1 MIKQV
6 YFGAMTNQHIVSLWV
21 TLIFLVGCGG
31 DGSGNAGTVTGKDTV
46 ADVQQTD
53 VLEPGAD
60 TTESEDS
67 GTVQDTAETPK
78 DIELP
83 DDVESSDTQAA
94 EDVEPDTSPKTVDAG
109 PPAAPP
115 KAHPNGVM
123 FRVDFVQVIEPGFC
137 LKLPEKP
144 DECADI
150 SNLINTY
157 VGSHLDDSKNPM
169 DIIGLFKPF
178 DFDPAAFV
186 EMSFGRGTCKRDADG
201 TIEWCDFW
209 GNPTFFED
217 TKMQPP
223 GSCTMFTDGSGCYS
237 TMEANMDLN
246 LAGVPLGFKKA
257 FTAGTFKFDDVPNPT
272 GIAYGYVQGFMT
284 EEVAKKTM
292 VTADVLNGEIPL
304 SDILDYGY
312 ITTNEEG
319 DKGWFF
325 KVDYQAKRVP
335 IKF

>member
-1 MIKQV
+1 
-6 YFGAMTNQHIVSLWV
+6 
-21 TLIFLVGCGG
+21 
-31 DGSGNAGTVTGKDTV
+31 
-46 ADVQQTD
+46 
-53 VLEPGAD
+53 
-60 TTESEDS
+60 
-67 GTVQDTAETPK
+67 
-78 DIELP
+78 
-83 DDVESSDTQAA
+83 
-94 EDVEPDTSPKTVDAG
+94 
-109 PPAAPP
+109 
-115 KAHPNGVM
+115 
-123 FRVDFVQVIEPGFC
+123 
-137 LKLPEKP
+137 
-144 DECADI
+144 
-150 SNLINTY
+150 
-157 VGSHLDDSKNPM
+157 
-169 DIIGLFKPF
+169 
-178 DFDPAAFV
+178 
-186 EMSFGRGTCKRDADG
+186 
-201 TIEWCDFW
+201 
-209 GNPTFFED
+209 
-217 TKMQPP
+217 MQPP